1 MISSCLSSLLHV
13 SLHGNGGSK
22 IFFSADSDSDGNL
35 YFLSG
40 KRYCHMLVREGVD
53 DVLRKLVALPGS
65 NASVRELAGK
75 VVDVL
80 HENGFTKD
88 T

>member
-1 MISSCLSSLLHV
+1 MEVKNSY
-13 SLHGNGGSK
+13 NNN
-22 IFFSADSDSDGNL
+22 FFNAVSDSDNNL

-80 HENGFTKD
+80 HENGFTKE